1 MIIYRQRDARPIE
14 IIYLPLTQAVTWIDR
29 GKSRVTHR
37 ASSICYQELLVWWR
51 RASRPDDSA
60 EVRESRVGGKTHPH
74 GNGEM
79 EEEAKKTRGGRT
91 RLAEALFP
99 LCSFT
104 TLINGGLYVC
114 TIHTYVQRD
123 VQ

>member
-79 EEEAKKTRGGRT
+79 EEENSRWADSSGRGSFPS
-91 RLAEALFP
+91 LLFYD
-99 LCSFT
+99 L
-104 TLINGGLYVC
+104 N
-114 TIHTYVQRD
+114 
-123 VQ
+123 